1 MGRDSIAKPFHE
13 TRLAA
18 YERARQQRLG
28 GEAHD
33 WRGGVA
39 HRLERSQGHSR
50 LSDRTGFR
58 DCRFQGPK
66 KAPAP
71 LEPAIAPA
79 DSARRW
85 PDDRFGL
92 AAGRFSA
99 SNIGTR
105 YARLRRTGNEMHT
118 AISLRERSQVNPLAR
133 SVFALNALAFVM
145 ATPPGAYTAYVSNE
159 KGNSITIIDTA
170 KMEAT
175 KTLLVGHRPRGIAL
189 SQDGSELFIC
199 AGDDDLIQILDTKK
213 LSITGTLPSGPDPEL
228 LILSPDGKLLYISNE
243 NDNLVTAI

>member
-1 MGRDSIAKPFHE
+1 MGRDPIAKPLHE

-28 GEAHD
+28 GDAHD

-39 HRLERSQGHSR
+39 YRLERSQDHSR

-58 DCRFQGPK
+58 HCRLQGPK
-66 KAPAP
+66 TDPPP

-79 DSARRW
+79 YSARGW

-105 YARLRRTGNEMHT
+105 YARLRRTGNEMHI
-118 AISLRERSQVNPLAR
+118 AISLHERSKVDPLAR
-133 SVFALNALAFVM
+133 FVFALNALAFVM
-145 ATPPGAYTAYVSNE
+145 ASPAGAFTAYVSNE
-159 KGNSITIIDTA
+159 KGNSITIIDTG
-170 KMEAT
+170 KMEVT
-175 KTLLVGHRPRGIAL
+175 KTVQVGHRPRGIAL

-243 NDNLVTAI
+243 NDNLVTA